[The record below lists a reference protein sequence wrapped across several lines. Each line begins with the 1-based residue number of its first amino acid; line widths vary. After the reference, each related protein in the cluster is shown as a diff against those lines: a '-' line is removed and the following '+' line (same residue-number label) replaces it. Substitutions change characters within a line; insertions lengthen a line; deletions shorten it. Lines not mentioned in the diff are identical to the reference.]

1 MNTLKSELVKK
12 DRVLGHKDR
21 EIGRINS
28 KLRACEDHIAQL
40 LRIQNRNRARLTSVC
55 TPGVKGADGGKS
67 ALPPAE
73 LEHLVSSKTMLD
85 ALIDERVERHL
96 MKRLYQRKSAALQE
110 LNREMLAEAVEM
122 EGLLGRLKALGG
134 DEDEDDEEV
143 EAEEGDE
150 EEDERRCE
158 RVEVRH
164 SIRICEANI
173 DRISRE
179 LDLYNADLDDL
190 SERMEE
196 KETSKR
202 APKEGKGRESWE
214 DLGREII
221 AGFSQAQAQVLLWD
235 LLGEKAEAL
244 EGQRAGQEEQSR
256 LREQSDGWAERHAD
270 LERQLAACKADAKQR
285 LERAELQ
292 RVQDVWAVLKAGN
305 CTEGDESEPHVQT
318 AIRAAAQRAQELERE
333 VRQIFCDLT
342 PIPTTQK
349 KIEKGSIHFFYNS
362 FYLLTSLPPH
372 FI

>member
-40 LRIQNRNRARLTSVC
+40 LRIQNRNRARLTSSC

-67 ALPPAE
+67 ALPAAE

-158 RVEVRH
+158 RIEVRH
-164 SIRICEANI
+164 SVRICEANI

-342 PIPTTQK
+342 PIPTTK
-349 KIEKGSIHFFYNS
+349 KNRKRLHSFF
-362 FYLLTSLPPH
+362 FTTH
-372 FI
+372 FIY